1 MHHEAIFMENFIKIN
16 FNIVDVDVF
25 FSLNTRSKLDM
36 IDLGQPK

>member
-25 FSLNTRSKLDM
+25 FLNTWSKLDM
-36 IDLGQPK
+36 LDLGQP